1 MEIHNICIS
10 REGVGSEKY
19 KAAVE
24 YGKACVVPAWVV
36 ESARKGVC
44 EPLAKYRV
52 AGASTSS
59 PLAEHRL
66 PDMSKYSKDSALMH
80 YHQLHSMPAS
90 VFTLIFIF

>member
-1 MEIHNICIS
+1 MAIHIL
-10 REGVGSEKY
+10 REGIGSEKY

-66 PDMSKYSKDSALMH
+66 PDMSKYSKDRYECIINH
-80 YHQLHSMPAS
+80 YTVRQQVTH
-90 VFTLIFIF
+90 V